1 MVSGPNTT
9 QSKNLLDELIRV
21 GKENKLVKE
30 MERVEECIAKVRTR
44 HGVEAAK
51 YLGFDTF
58 NWNNIRFSGEVEVI
72 IENEGSKNSKYIG
85 EWST

>member
-1 MVSGPNTT
+1 VVSGKNNT
-9 QSKNLLDELIRV
+9 QSKNLLDELIRI

-51 YLGFDTF
+51 YLGFDNM
-58 NWNNIRFSGEVEVI
+58 NWNNIRFSGQLK
-72 IENEGSKNSKYIG
+72 IENCGDGNSKYIG

>member
-30 MERVEECIAKVRTR
+30 MERVEEYMAKVRTR
-44 HGVEAAK
+44 HGEEAAK
-51 YLGFDTF
+51 HLGFDTLT
-58 NWNNIRFSGEVEVI
+58 WNNIRFSGQLK
-72 IENEGSKNSKYIG
+72 IENVSGSENSKYIG